1 MCGMRIRADAA
12 HKTGPGCGRCLEG
25 AIKGCPNSTK
35 GSQADIMAHSVDV
48 LSVTKFSCADCS
60 YARRAVALWKRS
72 TRMRDQRAELGFTRG
87 TKHHKRPGKQF
98 ISQPNIKL
106 LP

>member
-1 MCGMRIRADAA
+1 MLIRADAE
-12 HKTGPGCGRCLEG
+12 HKTGLGCGRCLEG

-60 YARRAVALWKRS
+60 YARRAVAYVEEEHTHEEPKGG
-72 TRMRDQRAELGFTRG
+72 AGIYAG
-87 TKHHKRPGKQF
+87 Y
-98 ISQPNIKL
+98 
-106 LP
+106 